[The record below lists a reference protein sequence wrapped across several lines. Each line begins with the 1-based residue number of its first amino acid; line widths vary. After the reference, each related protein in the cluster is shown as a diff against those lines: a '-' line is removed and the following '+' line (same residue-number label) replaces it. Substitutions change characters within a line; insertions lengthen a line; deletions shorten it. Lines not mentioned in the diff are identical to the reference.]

1 MDHLGPWSA
10 MLIRPDRFF
19 ASNKKGGTMQ
29 NLKSNPGLLQ
39 ALQQSV
45 SRAISATERTN
56 QRVSF
61 IMGSLDDKSQVD
73 RKDVEQYVAREM
85 GTLVR
90 AR

>member
-1 MDHLGPWSA
+1 
-10 MLIRPDRFF
+10 
-19 ASNKKGGTMQ
+19 MQ

-45 SRAISATERTN
+45 SRTISATERTN

-85 GTLVR
+85 GTTVHVR
-90 AR
+90 

>member
-1 MDHLGPWSA
+1 
-10 MLIRPDRFF
+10 
-19 ASNKKGGTMQ
+19 MQ